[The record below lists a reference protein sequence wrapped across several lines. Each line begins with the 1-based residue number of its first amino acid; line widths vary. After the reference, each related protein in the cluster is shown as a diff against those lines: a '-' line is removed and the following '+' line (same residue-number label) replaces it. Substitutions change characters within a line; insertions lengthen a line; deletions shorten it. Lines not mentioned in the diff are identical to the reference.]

1 MQKRKSE
8 TGILRQI
15 AAFFLIA
22 VVVVGSITY
31 LMLLSLSYEN
41 VRRETENRAEH
52 TANEVIRSVKEYP
65 AYAWYLSYWYHH
77 ADEMDV
83 EYDVDFGPGTRTEE
97 KLKLLGQHQPELSLT
112 YAEPSD
118 LEALP
123 AEDQKL
129 AAEIVYSWV
138 ITRVNQIKRAYQID
152 YLFCVVADEAYQTQF
167 FLFSAADEGAVRGT
181 NYEEV
186 YVLGTTVS
194 VAKNPSQQ
202 AGMRKAVEQS
212 AHLAEAG
219 NYVDYYAHLGSVDG
233 RDAFVG
239 LTFNTSGLRESA
251 DTQTWTG
258 TLSAVIL
265 ELLLAAFILL
275 LIYLY
280 VLRPL
285 KRVQQGI
292 RTYKHTKASEE
303 IARSLSDIRSRN
315 EIGELSHD
323 VVDMAREID
332 DHLDQIASI
341 SSEKERI
348 GAELDIAGKIQEGV
362 LPSIFPAFP
371 ERREFDVFASMHTA
385 KEVGGDFYDFF
396 LVDDDHLA
404 IVMADVSGKGIPAA
418 LFMMASKILIN
429 NFSTIGSASPAH
441 ILETVNHHICLN
453 NPAEMFVTTWLG
465 ILEISTGRLKAANAG
480 HEYPVIQRAGGSF
493 SMLQDKHGFVLGGMD
508 GMRYQEYELQLRPGD
523 GVFLYTDGVTE
534 ATNAE
539 SEMFGVSRMVKAL
552 NLQPD
557 ASPKALLE
565 TMKCEIDDFVG
576 DAPQFDDITMLCLR
590 YVGDTMKKITVEA
603 ATDRLQEVLSFVDTE
618 LEAADCSMKSQM
630 QIDVAVEELFVNI
643 ARYAYAPGTGNAVI
657 GIRVQDG
664 VAEISFSDSGIPYN
678 PLEKEDPD
686 IHLSAEEREIGGL
699 GIFMVKKTMD
709 DMTYAYR
716 DGQNR
721 LTIRKRI

>member
-97 KLKLLGQHQPELSLT
+97 KLKALGQHQPELSLT

-396 LVDDDHLA
+396 LIDDDHLA

>member
-1 MQKRKSE
+1 MQKRKNG

-65 AYAWYLSYWYHH
+65 AYTWYLSYWYHH

-152 YLFCVVADEAYQTQF
+152 YLFCVVTDETYQSQF

-194 VAKNPSQQ
+194 VAENPSQQ
-202 AGMRKAVEQS
+202 AEMRKAVEQS

-219 NYVDYYAHLGSVDG
+219 NYVDYYAHFGSVDG
-233 RDAFVG
+233 REAFIG

-251 DTQTWTG
+251 NTQTWAG
-258 TLSAVIL
+258 TLAAVIL

-275 LIYLY
+275 LIYLF

-292 RTYKHTKASEE
+292 RTYKRTKASEE

-332 DHLDQIASI
+332 DYLDQIATI

-371 ERREFDVFASMHTA
+371 ERREFDVYASMHTA

-552 NLQPD
+552 NRQPD

-565 TMKCEIDDFVG
+565 TMKREIDDFVG
-576 DAPQFDDITMLCLR
+576 NAPQFDDITMLCLR

-721 LTIRKRI
+721 LTIHKRI